1 MEIRDVTYLEAAMT
15 VLGQRQKL
23 LAHNLANVDTPGYR
37 RVDVNFQEAFQAALA
52 QKEIPFHQERATFY
66 KADGNGVDV
75 DSEMALLA
83 ETALHYQ
90 SAAQMLSLTLGRFQ
104 TAITGRSR

>member
-1 MEIRDVTYLEAAMT
+1 MEIREVTHLEAALK
-15 VLGQRQKL
+15 VLGERQKL

-37 RVDVNFQEAFQAALA
+37 RVDVDFAEAFEAALA
-52 QKEIPFHQERATFY
+52 GKSIPYHREAATFY
-66 KADGNGVDV
+66 KPDGNGVDV

-83 ETALHYQ
+83 ETTLHYQ
-90 SAAQMLSLTLGRFQ
+90 SAAQMLSLALGRYQ